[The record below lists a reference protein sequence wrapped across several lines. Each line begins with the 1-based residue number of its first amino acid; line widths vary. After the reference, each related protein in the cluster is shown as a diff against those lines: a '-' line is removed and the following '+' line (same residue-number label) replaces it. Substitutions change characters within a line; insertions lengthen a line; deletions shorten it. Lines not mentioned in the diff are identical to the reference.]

1 MKIISNLRVIQNDHN
16 GVNTFN
22 QRRQNYDWKNKCNW
36 GDTII
41 INTVFQLEKI
51 VPTSVSSQ

>member
-1 MKIISNLRVIQNDHN
+1 MKIISNLRVIQNDHI

-36 GDTII
+36 DDTII

-51 VPTSVSSQ
+51 VRQYLLNK